1 MNKIFRNIYRNYKQ
15 RKHSLEKNGVRK
27 YLFNSKG
34 YILLIVLVISAFL
47 VSFTSEF
54 FYKTHVYISYLK
66 RFKADLNSEYLA
78 YSGFELAKAIL
89 EVDRLG
95 LGSSFM
101 PNLSSDKSTDS
112 YKDIWALD
120 LPEMDLPGGTVKIKI
135 EDENSKINISV
146 LAGEFVPETPYYGIT
161 QRLFGGMGFNIDIV
175 DCMIDWIDPDN
186 VRFPYGAESSDYY
199 LTLSPPYSAQNEEMK
214 SIDELLLVKLI
225 TPEIF
230 YGIGGGNHGLEKNL
244 VEDNKGDVTI
254 PLYKLEDFS
263 SEQNPEE
270 NDTAFKDAIERK
282 IGKETD
288 RALSNYLRVH
298 GNGSDFTDEINKIN
312 INTASFRVLSS
323 LSNEMYDDIVTEII
337 RKRQNQAFK
346 STSEID
352 EFIQN
357 PTALEAVKKLITV
370 KSRIFKITVTSSDNQ
385 GFCRYI
391 VYFDR
396 DTKKILYCSS
406 EH

>member
-1 MNKIFRNIYRNYKQ
+1 MNKIITFILENYIS
-15 RKHSLEKNGVRK
+15 RKHILETEGVRK
-27 YLFNSKG
+27 YIFNSKG

-54 FYKTHVYISYLK
+54 FYKTHIYISYLK
-66 RFKADLNSEYLA
+66 RFKADINSEYLA
-78 YSGFELAKAIL
+78 YSGFELGKAIL

-101 PNLSSDKSTDS
+101 PNLSSDRSIDS
-112 YKDIWALD
+112 HKDIWALD
-120 LPEMDLPGGTVKIKI
+120 LPEMDLPGGAVKIKI

-161 QRLFGGMGFNIDIV
+161 QRLIGGMGFNIDIV
-175 DCMIDWIDPDN
+175 DCIIDWVDPDN

-199 LTLSPPYSAQNEEMK
+199 LTLSPPYSAQNGKMK

-230 YGIGGGNHGLEKNL
+230 YGIGGGNYGLEKNL

-263 SEQNPEE
+263 SESEVNES
-270 NDTAFKDAIERK
+270 DTLFKDSIERK
-282 IGKETD
+282 IGKERD
-288 RALSNYLRVH
+288 RSLYNYLRVY
-298 GNGSDFTDEINKIN
+298 GNGLDFTDEVNKIN
-312 INTASFRVLSS
+312 INTASYRVLSS
-323 LSNEMYDDIVTEII
+323 LSNVMYDDVVAEII
-337 RKRQNQAFK
+337 RKRQNQPFR
-346 STSEID
+346 SIGEID
-352 EFIQN
+352 EFIQDSS
-357 PTALEAVKKLITV
+357 ALEALKKLITV
-370 KSRIFKITVTSSDNQ
+370 KSTIFKITVTSSANE
-385 GFCRYI
+385 GFCRFI
-391 VYFDR
+391 VYYDR

>member
-1 MNKIFRNIYRNYKQ
+1 MNRIITLILENYSRRKQ
-15 RKHSLEKNGVRK
+15 LLETEGVKK
-27 YLFNSKG
+27 YIFNSNG

-47 VSFTSEF
+47 VSFTSDF
-54 FYKTHVYISYLK
+54 FYKTHIYISYIK
-66 RFKADLNSEYLA
+66 RFKADINSEYLA
-78 YSGFELAKAIL
+78 YSGFELGKAIL

-101 PNLSSDKSTDS
+101 PNLSSDRSIDS
-112 YKDIWALD
+112 HKDIWALD
-120 LPEMDLPGGTVKIKI
+120 LPEMDLPGGAVKIKI

-161 QRLFGGMGFNIDIV
+161 QRLIGGMGFNIDIV
-175 DCMIDWIDPDN
+175 DCIIDWVDPDD

-199 LTLSPPYSAQNEEMK
+199 LTLSPPYSAQNGEMK
-214 SIDELLLVKLI
+214 SIDELLLVKLV

-230 YGIGGGNHGLEKNL
+230 YGIGGGNYGLEKNL

-263 SEQNPEE
+263 AE
-270 NDTAFKDAIERK
+270 NESVESDAAFKESVERK
-282 IGKETD
+282 IGKERD
-288 RALSNYLRVH
+288 RALYNYLRVY
-298 GNGSDFTDEINKIN
+298 GNGADFTDEVNKIN

-323 LSNEMYDDIVTEII
+323 LSNVMYDDVVTEII
-337 RKRQNQAFK
+337 RKRQNQPFR
-346 STSEID
+346 SIGEID
-352 EFIQN
+352 EFFQDSS
-357 PTALEAVKKLITV
+357 ALEAVKKLITV
-370 KSRIFKITVTSSDNQ
+370 KSNIFKITVTSSVHE
-385 GFCRYI
+385 GFSRFT
-391 VYFDR
+391 VYYDR

>member
-1 MNKIFRNIYRNYKQ
+1 MNRIIKLILENYNN
-15 RKHSLEKNGVRK
+15 RKYILETEGLNN

-54 FYKTHVYISYLK
+54 FYKTHVYISYIK
-66 RFKADLNSEYLA
+66 RFKADINSEYLA
-78 YSGFELAKAIL
+78 YSGFELGKAIL

-95 LGSSFM
+95 LGTSFM
-101 PNLSSDKSTDS
+101 PNLSGDRTIDS
-112 YKDIWALD
+112 YKDIWALN
-120 LPEMDLPGGTVKIKI
+120 LPEMDLPGGSVQIKI

-161 QRLFGGMGFNIDIV
+161 QRLIGSMGFNIDIV
-175 DCMIDWIDPDN
+175 DCIIDWIDPDN

-199 LTLSPPYSAQNEEMK
+199 LTLSPPYSAQNGEMN

-225 TPEIF
+225 TPENF
-230 YGIGGGNHGLEKNL
+230 YGLGGGNYGLEKNL

-263 SEQNPEE
+263 AGNSESES
-270 NDTAFKDAIERK
+270 DTAYKESVERK
-282 IGKETD
+282 IGKERD
-288 RALSNYLRVH
+288 RALYNYLRVY
-298 GNGSDFTDEINKIN
+298 GNGLDFTDEVNKIN
-312 INTASFRVLSS
+312 INTASYRVLSS
-323 LSNEMYDDIVTEII
+323 LSNAMYDDVVTEII
-337 RKRQNQAFK
+337 KKRHIQPFR
-346 STSEID
+346 SIGEID
-352 EFIQN
+352 EFVSDAS
-357 PTALEAVKKLITV
+357 ALEALKKLITV
-370 KSRIFKITVTSSDNQ
+370 KSNIFKITVTSSVNE
-385 GFCRYI
+385 GFSRFI
-391 VYFDR
+391 VYYDR